1 MTLKDAIA
9 SAQNIVEYEGDQL
22 EIDFSEIDLNLDRP
36 QLSICPKCSSD
47 IIRLADG
54 CRICGWSENQSPSVG
69 SSVSIPCTVKQPNQP
84 ERSGVIKQDLGSR
97 FLVYI
102 PSEDS
107 TVTVSKLFVYPDL
120 SRTVRQIDKS
130 PSKNYSPSN
139 TRRKKGE
146 GNGSIYYRTVIRNGK
161 DYQQA
166 YYHWVEGSKK
176 RTKYIPKKLLD
187 RVCEAESKKL
197 PVNHILVL
205 LGEKNINPSKS
216 FDTFSDEPD
225 QINARALCQIN
236 PSKLESPS
244 NGSVESA
251 LLGEIQISPSKSS
264 DTFYVEVAVKLLNG
278 SDKSPSKNLSPSKS
292 QRQRGQGSGTV
303 HYRRI
308 KKKGKEYQQAYYHY
322 EIWRGGDRMIKSS
335 EYIPKKMETKIIRM
349 NNEKVP
355 VEKILKVLQN
365 RSKRKR

>member
-1 MTLKDAIA
+1 MKTPIVGYQGKQLTL
-9 SAQNIVEYEGDQL
+9 
-22 EIDFSEIDLNLDRP
+22 DFNLDRT

-54 CRICGWSENQSPSVG
+54 CRICGWSENQKLLGDKCEKSI
-69 SSVSIPCTVKQPNQP
+69 SIPCTVKQPNQP

-146 GNGSIYYRTVIRNGK
+146 GNGSIYYRTVTRNGK

-187 RVCEAESKKL
+187 RVCEAESRKL
-197 PVNHILVL
+197 PVNYILVL

-216 FDTFSDEPD
+216 SSTFSAELE
-225 QINARALCQIN
+225 QINTIADCQIN
-236 PSKLESPS
+236 PSKLQSPS
-244 NGSVESA
+244 TR
-251 LLGEIQISPSKSS
+251 ISH
-264 DTFYVEVAVKLLNG
+264 
-278 SDKSPSKNLSPSKS
+278 
-292 QRQRGQGSGTV
+292 QRAIAKARSFTASRFDSGV
-303 HYRRI
+303 H
-308 KKKGKEYQQAYYHY
+308 
-322 EIWRGGDRMIKSS
+322 SC
-335 EYIPKKMETKIIRM
+335 
-349 NNEKVP
+349 
-355 VEKILKVLQN
+355 
-365 RSKRKR
+365 

>member
-1 MTLKDAIA
+1 MNI
-9 SAQNIVEYEGDQL
+9 SIVEYEGEQLTLDLDQ
-22 EIDFSEIDLNLDRP
+22 P
-36 QLSICPKCSSD
+36 QLSLCPKCASD
-47 IIRLADG
+47 IIKLADG
-54 CRICGWSENQSPSVG
+54 CHICGWSENQSLSVE

-84 ERSGVIKQDLGSR
+84 ERSGVRKQDLGSR

-107 TVTVSKLFVYPDL
+107 TVTVAKLFVYPDL

-146 GNGSIYYRTVIRNGK
+146 GNGSIYYRTVTRNGK

-166 YYHWVEGSKK
+166 YYHWVEGNKK

-187 RVCEAESKKL
+187 RVCEAESRKL

-205 LGEKNINPSKS
+205 LGEKKINPSKDS
-216 FDTFSDEPD
+216 STYAAELE
-225 QINARALCQIN
+225 QINARADCQIN

-278 SDKSPSKNLSPSKS
+278 SDKSPSNNLSPSKN
-292 QRQRGQGSGTV
+292 QRKRGQGSGTV

-322 EIWRGGDRMIKSS
+322 EIWSQGDRLIKSS
-335 EYIPKKMETKIIRM
+335 EYIPKKMEAKIIRL
-349 NNEKVP
+349 NNEKAP
-355 VEKILKVLQN
+355 VEEILKVLQN
-365 RSKRKR
+365 RVKRKR